1 MLTYYKMNDIQ
12 KRFLLFLIGCIGIRS
27 LFVIIAKNVSIN
39 YLPILGYL
47 ALLPA
52 IGFIYI
58 FVTGSRKTGAE
69 VFGEKIWWN
78 NLRPLHALL
87 YGLFAYNA
95 IIRNSNAWMY
105 LLIDVIFG
113 LVSFLIFHYSNG
125 DFSKLLN

>member
-1 MLTYYKMNDIQ
+1 MQ
-12 KRFLLFLIGCIGIRS
+12 KRFLLFLIGCIGIRT
-27 LFVIIAKNVSIN
+27 LFVIIAKNTSIN

-58 FVTGSRKTGAE
+58 YVTGSRKTGAE
-69 VFGEKIWWN
+69 VFGGKIWWN
-78 NLRPLHALL
+78 NLRPLHAVL

-105 LLIDVIFG
+105 LLVDVIIG
-113 LVSFLIFHYSNG
+113 LVSFLAFHYSNG
-125 DFSKLLN
+125 DFSKLSN

>member
-1 MLTYYKMNDIQ
+1 MQ

-27 LFVIIAKNVSIN
+27 LFVIIAKNASIN

-58 FVTGSRKTGAE
+58 YVTGSRKTGAE
-69 VFGEKIWWN
+69 VFGGKIWWN
-78 NLRPLHALL
+78 NLRPLHAIL

-95 IIRNSNAWMY
+95 INRNHNAWMY
-105 LLIDVIFG
+105 LLVDVIIG
-113 LVSFLIFHYSNG
+113 LVSFLSFHYSNG
-125 DFSKLLN
+125 DFSKLSN